1 MRTEDCE
8 MYFVH
13 KLHPLTYIHFGYFMI
28 MKFSPARLEKCE
40 TIGIAGEQP
49 ANDKS
54 ECVRT
59 HLVLDKTCVFK
70 VLSESPVI
78 SIFFP
83 SEKGC

>member
-28 MKFSPARLEKCE
+28 MKFSPARLEE
-40 TIGIAGEQP
+40 VWDNRNSSEQP

-70 VLSESPVI
+70 VLSESPVT
-78 SIFFP
+78 FFP